1 MCNSTQ
7 IDSLRHKKRRP
18 CRNTDGAMNQQI
30 GKFVTNDITPLATSG
45 ESGPETTSLIVA
57 EGTEVEH
64 RAVLQ
69 LIRNNLADFEEFG
82 TLAFQM
88 RKSAGRPTEFAVL
101 NEEQATLLLTYM
113 RNSDIVRQFKK
124 NLVRAFYEL
133 RNRQQPPALQGPELL
148 AAAVLES
155 QKVIEQRDARIYQ
168 LEQKVTADAPKV
180 GYIDTY
186 VADED
191 LLSFSTVASTCN
203 ITEKA
208 LRELLIEKDW
218 IYCQQDSRW
227 SNTKGRKVERNRYSE
242 KATKKRYFRR
252 VENHEAP
259 RFRGSEVMHTLKIT
273 PAGAE
278 AIARLVAKES
288 AA

>member
-1 MCNSTQ
+1 M
-7 IDSLRHKKRRP
+7 
-18 CRNTDGAMNQQI
+18 
-30 GKFVTNDITPLATSG
+30 TNDITPLATSG
-45 ESGPETTSLIVA
+45 ESGPETTSLIVS

-133 RNRQQPPALQGPELL
+133 RNRQQQPALQGPELL

-203 ITEKA
+203 VTEKA

-218 IYCQQDSRW
+218 IYVQTDSRW
-227 SNTKGRKVERNRYSE
+227 SNTKGKKVERNRYSE

-273 PAGAE
+273 PQGAE